1 MENKKQF
8 LLPQAE
14 IIRFNAEDIIVTSDV
29 GGANANTLP
38 EYDPNNP

>member
-1 MENKKQF
+1 MEKEKKF
-8 LLPQAE
+8 ILPEAE
-14 IIRFNAEDIIVTSDV
+14 IIRFSCEDIIVTSDV

>member
-8 LLPQAE
+8 LIPQAE
-14 IIRFNAEDIIVTSDV
+14 IVRFNSEDIIVTSDV